1 MIVPPDTASLLLLLA
16 QQMPNKWLSILSSLA
31 VSPSARADTDLPLGV
46 RGRILTSVEMVPHR
60 EEGHVEGHIPH
71 GRVGLEDG
79 DDGYLDEH
87 EEDRVLPG
95 AGQDRQTDRDQS
107 GTRPTPET
115 PDSIPQT
122 QKYSAGN
129 FRQVLAL
136 LLTRQWG
143 QAK

>member
-1 MIVPPDTASLLLLLA
+1 MPPDTASLLLLLA

-87 EEDRVLPG
+87 DEDRVLPG
-95 AGQDRQTDRDQS
+95 AGQDRRTDRAEGPSPCPLPSSRD
-107 GTRPTPET
+107 RW
-115 PDSIPQT
+115 
-122 QKYSAGN
+122 
-129 FRQVLAL
+129 AL
-136 LLTRQWG
+136 CRRDTGPLL
-143 QAK
+143 